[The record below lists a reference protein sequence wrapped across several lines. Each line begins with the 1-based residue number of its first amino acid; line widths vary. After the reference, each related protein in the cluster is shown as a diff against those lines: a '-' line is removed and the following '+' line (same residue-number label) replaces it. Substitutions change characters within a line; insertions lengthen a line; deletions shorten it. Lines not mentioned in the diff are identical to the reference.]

1 MKKKIPW
8 IILAVVIIAAAILLF
23 FKMKAPDTAAPAAIL
38 SIDNVTA
45 SANDEVSMEIRVS
58 DLGSR
63 VYPAASFVFR
73 FDNTHLEFLSL
84 GEGDLMLKSKGGDKL
99 PSWCVNPDKANESGT
114 LSIMYLDT
122 TGGEEAFHGDD
133 SAKNSTVFR
142 LKFRLRDNAK
152 SGEMYGIVCSDA
164 VFAADDESESL
175 SMAAGT
181 LIVSNGSISVSGSS
195 EASEKPAE
203 VVTDDYLSD
212 VKPEKLESAGNL
224 SDGRQVGQDMY
235 LTDPIPE
242 GKPLPVEPE
251 NAEKTGNMGTC
262 TISISCS
269 TILDNMDLCDP
280 DKIELVPSDGWILSP
295 VTVSFEDGES
305 VFDVLQRVT
314 RENGIHMEFEFTP
327 IYNSAYIEGIH
338 NLYEFDV
345 GNLSGWMYKV
355 NEWFPNYGCS
365 RYAVCDGD
373 VIAWVYTCDLGY
385 DVGGGYAV
393 GG

>member
-8 IILAVVIIAAAILLF
+8 ILLAVVVIAAAILLF
-23 FKMKAPDTAAPAAIL
+23 FKTKPDTAAPAAIL

-45 SANDEVSMEIRVS
+45 SANDEVSMEVRAS
-58 DLGSR
+58 DLGSS

-73 FDNTHLEFLSL
+73 FDNTHLEFLKL
-84 GEGDLMLKSKGGDKL
+84 GEGDLMLKTESGDKL
-99 PSWCVNPDKANESGT
+99 PVWCVNPDKANESGT

-122 TGGEEAFHGDD
+122 TGGKEAFHGENT
-133 SAKNSTVFR
+133 AENSVVFR

-152 SGEMYGIVCSDA
+152 PGEMYGVVCSDA

-175 SMAAGT
+175 SMTAET
-181 LIVSNGSISVSGSS
+181 LIVSNGSISVSESS
-195 EASEKPAE
+195 EASGKPAE

-212 VKPEKLESAGNL
+212 VISETLESAGNI

-235 LTDPIPE
+235 LTDPVPA

-251 NAEKTGNMGTC
+251 NAEKTGNTGTC

-269 TILDNMDLCDP
+269 TILDNMDKCDA

-305 VFDVLQRVT
+305 VFDILQRVT

-355 NEWFPNYGCS
+355 NGWFPNYGCS

-373 VIAWVYTCDLGY
+373 VISWVYTCDLGY